1 MDQFEKFDKQL
12 ISSYE
17 STLAA
22 EGKEIC
28 KEINSLIGV
37 NDEFN
42 IDKTEKY
49 CSFCLNLRTNHFR
62 KDLKNKCQKFKY
74 DMDNFRSIKYELDS
88 ISEVRESQKKS
99 LKK

>member
-1 MDQFEKFDKQL
+1 MDQFEKFEEEL

-28 KEINSLIGV
+28 KEIDSLIRV

-42 IDKTEKY
+42 IDKAENY

-62 KDLKNKCQKFKY
+62 KDLINKCQKFKY
-74 DMDNFRSIKYELDS
+74 DMDNFRSIKYELNS
-88 ISEVRESQKKS
+88 ISEVRKHQKES